1 MQTKPH
7 HLLTGGETIGSL
19 LAIPTPGHTPGS
31 MSFLD
36 TRNGIII
43 AGDAFQLRGGIAVS
57 GQVKWTF
64 PFPAFATWNK
74 EEAIKSAQLLADKA
88 PSCLAVGHGNFLR
101 SPSERMRQAIQKAKK
116 G

>member
-19 LAIPTPGHTPGS
+19 LAISTPGHTPGS

-36 TRNGIII
+36 TRNGTII

-57 GQVKWTF
+57 GQIKWAF
-64 PFPAFATWNK
+64 PFPEFDTWNK

-88 PSCLAVGHGNFLR
+88 PSSLAVGHGNFLR
-101 SPSERMRQAIQKAKK
+101 SPSEQMKQAIQKAKK